1 ADMLRFNDPN
11 GRLALIAIDASGV
24 DCTNLDSVKN
34 TIRIQSLPWYA
45 EIYQCPLCMLHF
57 EVPGGFLQKGKAS
70 EVLLVYSSAG
80 VPTPLVFAIEDRHVG
95 KVDTIDINPI
105 VTSNPKSVFPQY
117 FDASDIATWQRAVVY
132 TDGQCYRQPT
142 GSVFDGEVDIS
153 PERPQT
159 SLVSSSARVYA
170 TYAANTTR
178 HGFNVFREVVWDK
191 SVGYRVEALVMPENI
206 NYIRPARLDIY
217 YSGNPSTTHPICA
230 SFYGVQVVNPVIVWS
245 NWRGVWNGR
254 TWDLGGT
261 VYSERQWYLM
271 SVSVDNSAVE
281 WAVYHYNSSGRPL
294 KLLGKTSRP
303 PAVYPT
309 RFWIVIGNAIVDN
322 PGSET
327 TSWTEA
333 AYYAY
338 VRVRPWVY
346 PEPSVALAPLG
357 GFVVAEPFRRDV
369 VARKS
374 SSIAIDLTSRLDISA
389 ALVKNL
395 IIDASMRA
403 SAEIIKSSTSVGV
416 LEVRYSYL
424 INVSHTEPRAA
435 LGAVFT
441 LYYVTGNTPRN
452 LTLPSI
458 LVQYGDYWAVYN
470 VTFTIPKWASFAVL
484 VSIPGSVTAR
494 LAVSSGEPRVYYLQR
509 GEEYYVANYGDG
521 VAVLYAPW
529 GAIKSFDDGRR
540 PHDQA
545 FAGYFGALYNV
556 TNGREKWHVIVIPPG
571 GLVKIVTNHDIRNW
585 APSWVRLRQIQPPCS
600 ITDIKRVY
608 FPGNVSTSYYI
619 VLLPG
624 VIRGQVHMLR
634 ENGQWAQLQSYHESN
649 DNFMWVRFESA
660 RGNLSHTGRL
670 IVLCGSGG
678 GGNINSVIGSGFW
691 GVGNNYAD
699 LGTRA
704 SLAQFPDGFAVYIR
718 TSGGTVG
725 LSNSTT
731 IPSFWSCTT
740 AQTHMAIYSVGWA
753 YYWHFDGFCFDRHI
767 WELSGGGVFMYSLAL
782 SRSTALFRMIDRAG
796 VETWRR
802 SYPNAPVGFPRP
814 FVSYRY
820 VVVPGHQ
827 FTWYLV
833 PFTWPEPYVR

>member
-1 ADMLRFNDPN
+1 MRGQVLILTGLLLVAAAVTVFYAYYTASSTAAVAGGAPGYGHVARSWPDYVRAAGSYIQYAASLTSFTLARGALDVGLYGRPSDGRWLHFNYTKAVGELSLESLSIWLASAGAAAEGSLKFHVRGYNGTLGPYPLAAVYSNWNITSPLVTGICGGRYVLRPLDVKAARFVIYSYRDVDVDYVITYLGHTSDIVTLGAGYNEILADMLRFNDPN

-24 DCTNLDSVKN
+24 DCTNLDSVKR
-34 TIRIQSLPWYA
+34 TIKDKIRSLPWYA

-57 EVPGGFLQKGKAS
+57 KVPPGFLQKGKAS

-80 VPTPLVFAIEDRHVG
+80 VPTPLVFAIEDRQVG
-95 KVDTIDINPI
+95 KVDIININPI
-105 VTSNPKSVFPQY
+105 VTSNPKSVFPHY
-117 FDASDIATWQRAVVY
+117 FGAGDIVTWQRAVVA
-132 TDGQCYRQPT
+132 TDEWCRSRPT
-142 GSVFDGEVDIS
+142 DRVSNRGVNVTQ
-153 PERPQT
+153 ERPQT
-159 SLVSSSARVYA
+159 SLVSSSARVFA

-178 HGFNVFREVVWDK
+178 HGFNVFKEVDWNRP
-191 SVGYRVEALVMPENI
+191 VGYRVEALVMPENI
-206 NYIRPARLDIY
+206 NYIMPARLDIY
-217 YSGNPSTTHPICA
+217 YSVDPSTTHPICA

-245 NWRGVWNGR
+245 DWRANSGVWNGR

-271 SVSVDNSAVE
+271 SVSVGNSTVE

-303 PAVYPT
+303 PAAVPPT
-309 RFWIVIGNAIVDN
+309 RFWIVIGNAVVDN

-346 PEPSVALAPLG
+346 PEPYVVLTPLRVYRESSEALAPLDG
-357 GFVVAEPFRRDV
+357 LVVAEPSRRDV

-494 LAVSSGEPRVYYLQR
+494 LAVSSGEPRVYYIYIR
-509 GEEYYVANYGDG
+509 NREEYYVANYGDG

-556 TNGREKWHVIVIPPG
+556 TNGREKW
-571 GLVKIVTNHDIRNW
+571 
-585 APSWVRLRQIQPPCS
+585 
-600 ITDIKRVY
+600 
-608 FPGNVSTSYYI
+608 
-619 VLLPG
+619 
-624 VIRGQVHMLR
+624 
-634 ENGQWAQLQSYHESN
+634 
-649 DNFMWVRFESA
+649 
-660 RGNLSHTGRL
+660 
-670 IVLCGSGG
+670 
-678 GGNINSVIGSGFW
+678 
-691 GVGNNYAD
+691 
-699 LGTRA
+699 
-704 SLAQFPDGFAVYIR
+704 
-718 TSGGTVG
+718 
-725 LSNSTT
+725 
-731 IPSFWSCTT
+731 
-740 AQTHMAIYSVGWA
+740 
-753 YYWHFDGFCFDRHI
+753 
-767 WELSGGGVFMYSLAL
+767 
-782 SRSTALFRMIDRAG
+782 
-796 VETWRR
+796 
-802 SYPNAPVGFPRP
+802 
-814 FVSYRY
+814 
-820 VVVPGHQ
+820 
-827 FTWYLV
+827 
-833 PFTWPEPYVR
+833 